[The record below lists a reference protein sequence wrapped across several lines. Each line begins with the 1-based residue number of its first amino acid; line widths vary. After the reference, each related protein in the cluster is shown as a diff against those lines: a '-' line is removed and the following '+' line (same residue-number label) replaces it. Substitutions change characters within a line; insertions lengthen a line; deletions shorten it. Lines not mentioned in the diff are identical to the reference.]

1 MEINFSLQRAKHG
14 LIKLSTGETKTTEQ
28 LWRGVKEATDDM
40 TVFTQM
46 QDEVFSLNLVLKY
59 VWLSEILIWS
69 TALDCAKPDHSEPD
83 DAKANQGLHGQ
94 VQTKESRELHYS

>member
-14 LIKLSTGETKTTEQ
+14 LMKLSTGKTKTTEQ
-28 LWRGVKEATDDM
+28 ICRGGKEANDDM

-59 VWLSEILIWS
+59 VKLS
-69 TALDCAKPDHSEPD
+69 
-83 DAKANQGLHGQ
+83 
-94 VQTKESRELHYS
+94 